1 MPQAIHISP
10 IDNVVVA
17 LHPIAKGTLVE
28 VDGLAVTALEDIPQG
43 HKMAVKPIKNG
54 ENVIKYGFPIGH
66 ATADAE
72 PGTWMHT
79 HNVHTNL
86 SGEVEYSYN
95 PSPDLAPLPKVE
107 PETFMGFRRKD
118 GRAAIRNEIWIIP
131 TVGCVNDIAK
141 KMVADN
147 QDLVTGTI
155 EGLYTFTH
163 PFGCSQTG
171 HDHAQTR
178 KLLAALVRHPNAAA
192 VLVLHLGC
200 ENLQHDQFVEELGEY
215 DHDRVKFLTCQ
226 DVDDEF
232 TAARDILKE
241 LAAYAGQFKREPI
254 PVSELV
260 VGMKCGGSD
269 GLSGITA
276 NPTIGR
282 FSDMMGQRG
291 GSTVLTEVPEMF
303 GAEGFLMDRCIDR
316 DVFVKAEHMINGFK
330 EYFISHNEVVYDNP
344 SPGNKAG
351 GITTLEEKSLG
362 CIHKGGHS
370 PINAVYDYAK
380 QVESKQGLVIMDTP
394 GNDPASVAAMVAGGA
409 QVIVFSSGR
418 GSPVG
423 HPIAPVVKVTGNKI
437 TFANME
443 DNIDF
448 CAAPLIY
455 GEKTV
460 EQLGTDLLNMVVE
473 TACGKQTK
481 AEALGFVE
489 TAIARVCN
497 YV

>member
-1 MPQAIHISP
+1 M
-10 IDNVVVA
+10 
-17 LHPIAKGTLVE
+17 TF
-28 VDGLAVTALEDIPQG
+28 
-43 HKMAVKPIKNG
+43 
-54 ENVIKYGFPIGH
+54 YG
-66 ATADAE
+66 
-72 PGTWMHT
+72 
-79 HNVHTNL
+79 
-86 SGEVEYSYN
+86 Y
-95 PSPDLAPLPKVE
+95 
-107 PETFMGFRRKD
+107 RRPD
-118 GRAAIRNEIWIIP
+118 GRVGVRNRVLILPASVCATDTARIIAQQVEGAISFN
-131 TVGCVNDIAK
+131 
-141 KMVADN
+141 N
-147 QDLVTGTI
+147 QQ
-155 EGLYTFTH
+155 
-163 PFGCSQTG
+163 GCSQVAPDQQFTMDVMAG
-171 HDHAQTR
+171 Y
-178 KLLAALVRHPNAAA
+178 AANPNIYGT
-192 VLVLHLGC
+192 VVVSLGC
-200 ENLQHDQFVEELGEY
+200 ENCQMDLVVKAIEERTNKPLKQVIIQEVGGTLKAVEIAVRYAKEMVAEASMLQKEEFPL
-215 DHDRVKFLTCQ
+215 
-226 DVDDEF
+226 
-232 TAARDILKE
+232 
-241 LAAYAGQFKREPI
+241 
-254 PVSELV
+254 SELI
-260 VGMKCGGSD
+260 VGTECGGSD
-269 GLSGITA
+269 PTSGLAA
-276 NPTIGR
+276 NPAIGAM
-282 FSDMMGQRG
+282 SDLVVQAG
-291 GSTVLTEVPEMF
+291 GTSILSETSEF
-303 GAEGFLMDRCIDR
+303 IGAEHILARRAINKEVHDRIYAITSR
-316 DVFVKAEHMINGFK
+316 FEAHFHAVGEDVRQG
-330 EYFISHNEVVYDNP
+330 NP

-489 TAIARVCN
+489 TAIARICN

>member
-1 MPQAIHISP
+1 M
-10 IDNVVVA
+10 
-17 LHPIAKGTLVE
+17 TF
-28 VDGLAVTALEDIPQG
+28 
-43 HKMAVKPIKNG
+43 
-54 ENVIKYGFPIGH
+54 YG
-66 ATADAE
+66 
-72 PGTWMHT
+72 
-79 HNVHTNL
+79 
-86 SGEVEYSYN
+86 Y
-95 PSPDLAPLPKVE
+95 
-107 PETFMGFRRKD
+107 RRPD
-118 GRAAIRNEIWIIP
+118 GRVGVRNRVLILPASVCATDTARIIAQQVEGAISFN
-131 TVGCVNDIAK
+131 
-141 KMVADN
+141 N
-147 QDLVTGTI
+147 QQ
-155 EGLYTFTH
+155 
-163 PFGCSQTG
+163 GCSQVAPDQQFTMDVMAG
-171 HDHAQTR
+171 Y
-178 KLLAALVRHPNAAA
+178 AANPNIYGT
-192 VLVLHLGC
+192 VVVSLGC
-200 ENLQHDQFVEELGEY
+200 ENCQMDLVVKAIEERTNKPLKQVIIQEVGGTLKAVEIAVRYAKEMVAEASMLQKEEFPL
-215 DHDRVKFLTCQ
+215 
-226 DVDDEF
+226 
-232 TAARDILKE
+232 
-241 LAAYAGQFKREPI
+241 
-254 PVSELV
+254 SELI
-260 VGMKCGGSD
+260 VGTECGGSD
-269 GLSGITA
+269 PTSGLAA
-276 NPTIGR
+276 NPAIGAM
-282 FSDMMGQRG
+282 SDLVVQAG
-291 GSTVLTEVPEMF
+291 GTSILSETSEF
-303 GAEGFLMDRCIDR
+303 IGAEHILARRAINKEVHDRIYEITSR
-316 DVFVKAEHMINGFK
+316 FEAHFHAVGEDVRQG
-330 EYFISHNEVVYDNP
+330 NP
-344 SPGNKAG
+344 PPGNKAG

>member
-1 MPQAIHISP
+1 M
-10 IDNVVVA
+10 
-17 LHPIAKGTLVE
+17 TF
-28 VDGLAVTALEDIPQG
+28 
-43 HKMAVKPIKNG
+43 
-54 ENVIKYGFPIGH
+54 YG
-66 ATADAE
+66 
-72 PGTWMHT
+72 
-79 HNVHTNL
+79 
-86 SGEVEYSYN
+86 Y
-95 PSPDLAPLPKVE
+95 
-107 PETFMGFRRKD
+107 RRPD
-118 GRAAIRNEIWIIP
+118 GRVGVRNRVLILPASVCATDTARIIAQQ
-131 TVGCVNDIAK
+131 VEGSISFN
-141 KMVADN
+141 N
-147 QDLVTGTI
+147 QQ
-155 EGLYTFTH
+155 
-163 PFGCSQTG
+163 GCSQVAPDQQLTMDVMAG
-171 HDHAQTR
+171 Y
-178 KLLAALVRHPNAAA
+178 AANPNIYGT
-192 VLVLHLGC
+192 VMVSLGC
-200 ENLQHDQFVEELGEY
+200 ENCQMDLVVKAIEERTNKPLKQVIIQEAGGTLKAVNMAVRYAKEMVAEASMLQKEEFPL
-215 DHDRVKFLTCQ
+215 
-226 DVDDEF
+226 
-232 TAARDILKE
+232 
-241 LAAYAGQFKREPI
+241 
-254 PVSELV
+254 SELI
-260 VGMKCGGSD
+260 VGTECGGSD
-269 GLSGITA
+269 PTSGLAA
-276 NPTIGR
+276 NPAIGAM
-282 FSDMMGQRG
+282 SDLVVQAG
-291 GSTVLTEVPEMF
+291 GTSILSETSEF
-303 GAEGFLMDRCIDR
+303 IGAEHILARRAINKEVHDRIYEITSR
-316 DVFVKAEHMINGFK
+316 FEAHFHAVGEDVRQG
-330 EYFISHNEVVYDNP
+330 NP

-489 TAIARVCN
+489 TAIARICN

>member
-1 MPQAIHISP
+1 MTFYGYRRPDGRVGVRNRVLILPASVCATDTARIIAQQVEGAISFNNQQGSPQVAPDQQFTMDVMAGYAANPNIYGT
-10 IDNVVVA
+10 VVV
-17 LHPIAKGTLVE
+17 
-28 VDGLAVTALEDIPQG
+28 
-43 HKMAVKPIKNG
+43 
-54 ENVIKYGFPIGH
+54 
-66 ATADAE
+66 
-72 PGTWMHT
+72 
-79 HNVHTNL
+79 
-86 SGEVEYSYN
+86 S
-95 PSPDLAPLPKVE
+95 
-107 PETFMGFRRKD
+107 
-118 GRAAIRNEIWIIP
+118 
-131 TVGCVNDIAK
+131 
-141 KMVADN
+141 
-147 QDLVTGTI
+147 
-155 EGLYTFTH
+155 
-163 PFGCSQTG
+163 
-171 HDHAQTR
+171 
-178 KLLAALVRHPNAAA
+178 
-192 VLVLHLGC
+192 LGC
-200 ENLQHDQFVEELGEY
+200 ENCQMDLVVKAIEERTNKPLKQVIIQEVGGTLKAVEIAVRYAKEMVAEASMLQKEEFPL
-215 DHDRVKFLTCQ
+215 
-226 DVDDEF
+226 
-232 TAARDILKE
+232 
-241 LAAYAGQFKREPI
+241 
-254 PVSELV
+254 SELI
-260 VGMKCGGSD
+260 VGTECGGSD
-269 GLSGITA
+269 PTSGLAA
-276 NPTIGR
+276 NPAIGAM
-282 FSDMMGQRG
+282 SDLVVQAG
-291 GSTVLTEVPEMF
+291 GTSILSETSEF
-303 GAEGFLMDRCIDR
+303 IGAEHILARRAINKEVHDRIYEITSR
-316 DVFVKAEHMINGFK
+316 FEAHFHAVGEDVRQG
-330 EYFISHNEVVYDNP
+330 NP

-489 TAIARVCN
+489 TAIARICN

>member
-1 MPQAIHISP
+1 M
-10 IDNVVVA
+10 
-17 LHPIAKGTLVE
+17 TF
-28 VDGLAVTALEDIPQG
+28 
-43 HKMAVKPIKNG
+43 
-54 ENVIKYGFPIGH
+54 YG
-66 ATADAE
+66 
-72 PGTWMHT
+72 
-79 HNVHTNL
+79 
-86 SGEVEYSYN
+86 Y
-95 PSPDLAPLPKVE
+95 
-107 PETFMGFRRKD
+107 RRPD
-118 GRAAIRNEIWIIP
+118 GRVGVRNRVLILPASVCATDTARIIAQQVEGAISFN
-131 TVGCVNDIAK
+131 
-141 KMVADN
+141 N
-147 QDLVTGTI
+147 QQ
-155 EGLYTFTH
+155 
-163 PFGCSQTG
+163 GCSQVAPDQQFTMDVMAG
-171 HDHAQTR
+171 Y
-178 KLLAALVRHPNAAA
+178 AANPNIYGT
-192 VLVLHLGC
+192 VVVSLGC
-200 ENLQHDQFVEELGEY
+200 ENCQMDLVVKAIEERTNKPLKQVIIQEVGGTLKAVEIAVRYAKEMVAEASMLQKEEFPL
-215 DHDRVKFLTCQ
+215 
-226 DVDDEF
+226 
-232 TAARDILKE
+232 
-241 LAAYAGQFKREPI
+241 
-254 PVSELV
+254 SELI
-260 VGMKCGGSD
+260 VGTECGGSD
-269 GLSGITA
+269 PTSGLAA
-276 NPTIGR
+276 NPAIGAM
-282 FSDMMGQRG
+282 SDLVVQAG
-291 GSTVLTEVPEMF
+291 GTSILSETSEF
-303 GAEGFLMDRCIDR
+303 IGAEHILARRAINKEVHDRIYEITSR
-316 DVFVKAEHMINGFK
+316 FEAHFHAVGEDVRQG
-330 EYFISHNEVVYDNP
+330 NP

-394 GNDPASVAAMVAGGA
+394 GNDPTSVAAMVAGGA

-489 TAIARVCN
+489 TAIARICN

>member
-1 MPQAIHISP
+1 M
-10 IDNVVVA
+10 
-17 LHPIAKGTLVE
+17 TF
-28 VDGLAVTALEDIPQG
+28 
-43 HKMAVKPIKNG
+43 
-54 ENVIKYGFPIGH
+54 YG
-66 ATADAE
+66 
-72 PGTWMHT
+72 
-79 HNVHTNL
+79 
-86 SGEVEYSYN
+86 Y
-95 PSPDLAPLPKVE
+95 
-107 PETFMGFRRKD
+107 RRPD
-118 GRAAIRNEIWIIP
+118 GRVGVRNRVLILPASVCATDTARIIAQQVEGAISFN
-131 TVGCVNDIAK
+131 
-141 KMVADN
+141 N
-147 QDLVTGTI
+147 QQ
-155 EGLYTFTH
+155 
-163 PFGCSQTG
+163 GCSQVAPDQQFTMDVMAG
-171 HDHAQTR
+171 Y
-178 KLLAALVRHPNAAA
+178 AANPNIYGT
-192 VLVLHLGC
+192 VVVSLGC
-200 ENLQHDQFVEELGEY
+200 ENCQMDLVVKAIEERTNKPLKQVIIQEVGGTLKAVEIAVRYAKEMVAEASMLQKEEFPL
-215 DHDRVKFLTCQ
+215 
-226 DVDDEF
+226 
-232 TAARDILKE
+232 
-241 LAAYAGQFKREPI
+241 
-254 PVSELV
+254 SELI
-260 VGMKCGGSD
+260 VGTECGGSD
-269 GLSGITA
+269 PTSGLAA
-276 NPTIGR
+276 NPAIGAM
-282 FSDMMGQRG
+282 SDLVVQAG
-291 GSTVLTEVPEMF
+291 GTSILSETSEF
-303 GAEGFLMDRCIDR
+303 IGAEHNLARRAINKEVHDRIYEITSR
-316 DVFVKAEHMINGFK
+316 FEAHFHAVGEDVRQG
-330 EYFISHNEVVYDNP
+330 NP

-489 TAIARVCN
+489 TAIARICN